1 VLAIALAMLAAGCVE
16 GRLRAE
22 FLRPDATLLTSPA
35 MHVVLCGTGTGIAD
49 PDRAGPCTA
58 VVAGGR
64 LFLVDVGPGGW
75 KGADLAGLPL
85 AGLHAVLLTAFLGED
100 LSDLGE
106 AMTRS
111 WIAGRDAPLLVYG
124 PQGTADV
131 VEDLVGL
138 YRRDV
143 AMRMAHHDPAV
154 LRADVAGAVAHEFAI
169 APNGEATVL
178 DEDGLRITAFSVG
191 AVGGV
196 PSIGYRFD
204 WRGRSIVIGGHG
216 KDVAAL
222 ARVAAGADIIVHEAA
237 SPPMIERGIATML
250 ELGRTRTAS
259 FSREMLPAHMSP
271 IEVAGA
277 ARDAGAGQLVFSR
290 LYPPPNGAI
299 ERFAFMR
306 GVRAIFPNA
315 IIGED
320 GMRFR
325 LDPR

>member
-1 VLAIALAMLAAGCVE
+1 M
-16 GRLRAE
+16 
-22 FLRPDATLLTSPA
+22 
-35 MHVVLCGTGTGIAD
+35 
-49 PDRAGPCTA
+49 
-58 VVAGGR
+58 
-64 LFLVDVGPGGW
+64 
-75 KGADLAGLPL
+75 
-85 AGLHAVLLTAFLGED
+85 
-100 LSDLGE
+100 SDLGE

-111 WIAGRDAPLLVYG
+111 WIAGRDEALLVYG
-124 PQGTADV
+124 PQGTAEV
-131 VEDLVGL
+131 VQDLVGL

-143 AMRMAHHDPAV
+143 AMRMAHHDPTV
-154 LRADVAGAVAHEFAI
+154 LRADIAGAAAREFTI
-169 APNGEATVL
+169 APDGTATVL
-178 DEDGLRITAFSVG
+178 DEGGLRVTAFSVG

-196 PSIGYRFD
+196 PSVGYRFD

-237 SPPMIERGIATML
+237 SPPMLERGIATML

-259 FSREMLPAHMSP
+259 FAREMLPAHMTP
-271 IEVAGA
+271 IEVARA

>member
-1 VLAIALAMLAAGCVE
+1 MAVTGCVE

-22 FLRPDATLLTSPA
+22 FLRPDTSLLASPA
-35 MHVVLCGTGTGIAD
+35 MHLVLCGTGTAIAD
-49 PDRAGPCTA
+49 PHRAGPCTA
-58 VVAGGR
+58 IVAGGR

-85 AGLHAVLLTAFLGED
+85 AGLHAVMLTAFLGED

-111 WIAGRDAPLLVYG
+111 WIAGRERALLVYG
-124 PQGTADV
+124 PQGTTEV
-131 VEDLVGL
+131 VQDLVGL

-143 AMRMAHHDPAV
+143 AMRMAHHDPSV
-154 LRADVAGAVAHEFAI
+154 LRADVAGAEAREFAI
-169 APNGEATVL
+169 APDGVATVL
-178 DEDGLRITAFSVG
+178 DEDGLRVTAFSVG
-191 AVGGV
+191 VVGGV
-196 PSIGYRFD
+196 PSVGYRFD
-204 WRGRSIVIGGHG
+204 WRGRSIVVGGHG

-237 SPPMIERGIATML
+237 PPPMIERGIATML

-259 FSREMLPAHMSP
+259 FSHEMLASHMSP
-271 IEVAGA
+271 VEVATA
-277 ARDAGAGQLVFSR
+277 ARDAAAGRVVFSR
-290 LYPPPNGAI
+290 LYPPPNSVI